1 MSTTAAAAA
10 AAAAIY
16 LVHLNPMTN
25 AHKSIILRLKKDYR
39 VYIFPVRFIKDGQEV
54 NTKSL
59 PFSYQLRKQMVES
72 VFGGSVAVLPDYTF
86 YAPYSKYMP
95 PLLSSRSW
103 ELRNHIITQI
113 NEEKFVS
120 YTGDKAE
127 RLMLKAYRLNPLKA
141 DRLEVSASS
150 IRETLYRQVIEG
162 DRDEE
167 WRRKVPEA
175 VAEIIKKNWNIV
187 DKFARMEDSTT
198 RVMGMKF
205 PKEGYNK

>member
-1 MSTTAAAAA
+1 MSATA

-25 AHKSIILRLKKDYR
+25 AHESIISTLKKDYR

-59 PFSYQLRKQMVES
+59 PFSYQLRKQMVEA
-72 VFGGSVAVLPDYTF
+72 VFGDSVAVLPDYTF

-103 ELRNHIITQI
+103 ELRNQIITQI
-113 NEEKFVS
+113 NEARFVS

-150 IRETLYRQVIEG
+150 IRETLYQQVVEG
-162 DRDEE
+162 DGDEE
-167 WRRKVPEA
+167 WRKKVPEA

-187 DKFARMEDSTT
+187 EKFARIEDSTT

>member
-1 MSTTAAAAA
+1 M
-10 AAAAIY
+10 
-16 LVHLNPMTN
+16 LTN
-25 AHKSIILRLKKDYR
+25 Q
-39 VYIFPVRFIKDGQEV
+39 FPVRFIKDGQEV

-72 VFGGSVAVLPDYTF
+72 VFGDSVAVLPDYAF

-103 ELRNHIITQI
+103 ELRNRIITQI
-113 NEEKFVS
+113 NEKKFVS

-127 RLMLKAYRLNPLKA
+127 QLMLKAYRLNPLKA

-150 IRETLYRQVIEG
+150 IRAKLYRQVVEG

-167 WRRKVPEA
+167 WRTKVPEA
-175 VAEIIKKNWNIV
+175 VAEIIKKNWSIV
-187 DKFARMEDSTT
+187 DKFARMEDKTT